1 MVTRAKRESNNRWDR
16 ENMTILGCKVKR
28 EVADQAREAARLAG
42 VSINAL
48 LRQTID
54 RLIAGD
60 VQPDSSQA
68 AAGGVVLDS
77 PELVAAVQEAAA
89 AAGMTPR
96 EWVEDVV
103 QRELFG

>member
-60 VQPDSSQA
+60 VREVIEISDGELSEAIHDA
-68 AAGGVVLDS
+68 ALTV
-77 PELVAAVQEAAA
+77 
-89 AAGMTPR
+89 GMTDSEWLEDLARR
-96 EWVEDVV
+96 EI
-103 QRELFG
+103 FGS